1 MGKQSLDNTSMMKV
15 LFAISL
21 VLLPMLA
28 MGQEEDRE
36 AFNISETQKCYVSGQ
51 CQEYSVN
58 FKRTD
63 DVDLCHKFCGQN
75 EDCNWW
81 SFEPEQTLCILLKN
95 CTESGGEPGGPDPTP
110 CQDCISGER
119 LCPTRSCHEAV
130 KCEGHFIDSFKIA
143 HLEDCI
149 KACRDKSECNFY
161 TLEKTHDHCLLY
173 EDCEVKNPCDTC
185 ASGPRHCSV
194 GYHDPT
200 PCQND

>member
-1 MGKQSLDNTSMMKV
+1 MYHLFQPVICFFFGIESLH
-15 LFAISL
+15 LFT
-21 VLLPMLA
+21 
-28 MGQEEDRE
+28 R
-36 AFNISETQKCYVSGQ
+36 
-51 CQEYSVN
+51 
-58 FKRTD
+58 
-63 DVDLCHKFCGQN
+63 
-75 EDCNWW
+75 
-81 SFEPEQTLCILLKN
+81 
-95 CTESGGEPGGPDPTP
+95 
-110 CQDCISGER
+110 
-119 LCPTRSCHEAV
+119 CPTRSCHEAV

-200 PCQND
+200 PCQTDADCPADAGDFLTCFGGDALKGISGFCYPKPWGIQRWF